1 MLSEL
6 FRAAFLV
13 RAFRRRGFVLIARDD
28 RALVVG
34 LLGAEGPRGPGMDLP
49 PTGWTDPTPSTS

>member
-1 MLSEL
+1 M
-6 FRAAFLV
+6 V

-34 LLGAEGPRGPGMDLP
+34 LLGAEGPRGRGMDDP
-49 PTGWTDPTPSTS
+49 PTGWTDGGSTSYKGVQKICMT